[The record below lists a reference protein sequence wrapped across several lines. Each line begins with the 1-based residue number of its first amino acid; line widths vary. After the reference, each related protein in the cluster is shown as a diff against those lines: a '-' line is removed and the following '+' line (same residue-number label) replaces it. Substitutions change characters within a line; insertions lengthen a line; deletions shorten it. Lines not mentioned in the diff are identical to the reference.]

1 MARGIIHIA
10 AFSTSRAEAMLLKA
24 TAGMQ
29 PLSLATRITHLT
41 RAHTIHTT
49 QHTQRTRH
57 TQRNTNTQTNT
68 NKHTQTHTYTHI
80 HTHTHI
86 HNTTTHVANPS
97 AADGGLLEQWHARE
111 SMRPNSFAR
120 EGRRRS
126 SRWSVQKSS
135 LLLAPTQIAR
145 APRTMHLLSISRVLA
160 ID

>member
-1 MARGIIHIA
+1 MAKGIIHIA

-57 TQRNTNTQTNT
+57 THNATHTQTNTQTHT
-68 NKHTQTHTYTHI
+68 NTHI
-80 HTHTHI
+80 HTHTHTYT
-86 HNTTTHVANPS
+86 HTNTTTHVAKPS
-97 AADGGLLEQWHARE
+97 AADRGLLEQWHARE

-135 LLLAPTQIAR
+135 LLLAPTQTAR